1 MTMEEI
7 GFISA
12 IFIMA
17 FGAFAIAVFCI

>member
-1 MTMEEI
+1 MTMEEV

-12 IFIMA
+12 VFIMA